1 MNPFLHEQNKFKKKK
16 PNKQIKKEK
25 LFKKVYSTTYSCKSQ
40 FHVFATPA
48 LPHTEW
54 FKLHTY
60 IPERVSS
67 VSALP
72 PAMIRAL
79 FSFEAETAV
88 ESL

>member
-16 PNKQIKKEK
+16 TKQIKKEK
-25 LFKKVYSTTYSCKSQ
+25 LFKVYRTTYSCKSQ

>member
-1 MNPFLHEQNKFKKKK
+1 MSKISSKNKNKK
-16 PNKQIKKEK
+16 IKKEK

-48 LPHTEW
+48 VPHTEW

>member
-16 PNKQIKKEK
+16 TKQIKKEK
-25 LFKKVYSTTYSCKSQ
+25 LFKVYSTTYSCKSQ

-48 LPHTEW
+48 LPHTDW